1 MEGSA
6 VAASA
11 TVLPLQYPVGAS
23 NEALRAAV
31 VRLVDVLRTIQSD
44 LNTQAEL
51 DSISASIASLQSSY
65 TSVQGDVDT
74 ISDQLTDVLA
84 QSLTA
89 QRAYEIDLDHATQA
103 TQGSRAEFEEYVKA
117 EMMRL
122 ADGILRLRQLVR
134 DNDTRIVDEQV
145 VRVNE
150 NEAFASTIT
159 GVQAT
164 LATAQADILTEQTAR
179 ATADTAL
186 ATSISMVEASVDTNT
201 ADIATL
207 SSAYV
212 SGDAALAASI
222 SFLTASVDGN
232 TAAITSESASRASAD
247 TALSGQITS
256 LTSSVDSNTAA
267 ISSEATARADADTA
281 LSTSLTSLSSTV
293 SSNTS
298 AISAEAVTRADAD
311 TALSA
316 SITTLS
322 ASVDGNASAITAEAG
337 ARATADTALAASIA
351 SLTSTVDG
359 NTAAITSEA
368 AARASADSAI
378 ASDVTSLTT
387 TVGGHTTSLTSL
399 SASVDGIAAQWGV
412 SINVDGNVSG
422 VVRLDGGASGSSF
435 TVLADKFLFVS
446 PTDSGD
452 VKPVFGAG
460 NINGTPTFGVLGNAI
475 IDGEIL
481 ARHITVDNLAAI
493 SGDVGTLT
501 AGIIQSPGGEV
512 YWNLT
517 TGVFT
522 SIYYTELIDDL
533 ASATSAADAAL
544 NSSVTSLL
552 TSVGLLETDVA
563 ALQSNE
569 LTPQERFQIALDH
582 AIDTVQGSRREWQN
596 YIENQ
601 MMNVVDLSLMLRRL
615 ANDNSANIV
624 REEIVRNTETSS
636 LAASLSA
643 VTADLATTNAGV
655 AAIAVAYAD
664 GDAALQSDIDGAL
677 ASISTVSGDLSTL
690 AGTVASQGTSIGAL
704 AADVTTV
711 ETTAN
716 GNTATITTLSA
727 SVDGI
732 AAQWGVSVN
741 ANGRITGA
749 ITLNGMSNVSTVGV
763 LADKFLIVNP
773 TDDGNTITPFSVG
786 LVNGVSTVAVD
797 GTLVIDGTILA
808 RHIAANAITSAE
820 IAAGGIDADRL
831 NVTALTAITANFGDA
846 TVTGSLTGGPTG
858 KLNINFTTGRIR
870 GTA

>member
-1 MEGSA
+1 M
-6 VAASA
+6 AASA

-222 SFLTASVDGN
+222 SFLTA
-232 TAAITSESASRASAD
+232 
-247 TALSGQITS
+247 
-256 LTSSVDSNTAA
+256 
-267 ISSEATARADADTA
+267 
-281 LSTSLTSLSSTV
+281 
-293 SSNTS
+293 
-298 AISAEAVTRADAD
+298 
-311 TALSA
+311 
-316 SITTLS
+316 
-322 ASVDGNASAITAEAG
+322 
-337 ARATADTALAASIA
+337 
-351 SLTSTVDG
+351 TVDG

>member
-1 MEGSA
+1 M
-6 VAASA
+6 AANA
-11 TVLPLQYPVGAS
+11 TVLPVQYPVGAS

-51 DSISASIASLQSSY
+51 DSISASVTSLQSSY
-65 TSVQGDVDT
+65 TSIQGDVDT
-74 ISDQLTDVLA
+74 ISGQLTDVLA

-89 QRAYEIDLDHATQA
+89 QRAFEIDLDHAAEA
-103 TQGSRAEFEEYVKA
+103 TQGSRAEFEAYVKA

-122 ADGILRLRQLVR
+122 TDGILRLRQLVR
-134 DNDTRIVDEQV
+134 DNDTRIVDEQT

-150 NEAFASTIT
+150 NEAFASTVT
-159 GVQAT
+159 GVQAS
-164 LATAQADILTEQTAR
+164 LATAQADILTEQAAR

-186 ATSISMVEASVDTNT
+186 STSIASVEASVGTNT
-201 ADIATL
+201 ADIAAI

-212 SGDAALAASI
+212 AGDAALAASI
-222 SFLTASVDGN
+222 TSLTSTVDGN
-232 TAAITSESASRASAD
+232 TAAISSESATRASAD

-256 LTSSVDSNTAA
+256 LASTVDSNTAA
-267 ISSEATARADADTA
+267 INSEAT
-281 LSTSLTSLSSTV
+281 
-293 SSNTS
+293 
-298 AISAEAVTRADAD
+298 TRADAD

-316 SITTLS
+316 SITTLTS
-322 ASVDGNASAITAEAG
+322 AVDDNTSAITAEAG
-337 ARATADTALAASIA
+337 TRATADTALAASIA

-368 AARASADSAI
+368 ATRASADTAI

-387 TVGGHTTSLTSL
+387 TVGGHTTSITSL
-399 SASVDGIAAQWGV
+399 AASVGGLEAQWGV
-412 SINVDGNVSG
+412 SINVDGNVNG
-422 VVRLDGGASGSSF
+422 LVRLDGGASGTSF

-446 PTDSGD
+446 PTDNGD

-481 ARHITVDNLAAI
+481 ARHITVDNLSAI
-493 SGDVGTLT
+493 SGNVGTLT

-517 TGVFT
+517 TGDFQST
-522 SIYYTELIDDL
+522 YYTGLIDAL
-533 ASATSAADAAL
+533 ASSTSAADAAL

-552 TSVGLLETDVA
+552 TSVGLIEADISV
-563 ALQSNE
+563 LQSNE

-582 AIDTVQGSRREWQN
+582 AIDTVQGSRREWQS
-596 YIENQ
+596 YIESQ

-636 LAASLSA
+636 LSASLSA
-643 VTADLATTNAGV
+643 VTADLATTNASV
-655 AAIAVAYAD
+655 ANLAVAYAD

-677 ASISTVSGDLSTL
+677 ASISTVSGDLSAL
-690 AGTVASQGTSIGAL
+690 AGTVAGQGTSIGAL
-704 AADVTTV
+704 AADLSTV

-716 GNTATITTLSA
+716 GNTTSISTLSA

-749 ITLNGMSNVSTVGV
+749 ITLNGLSNVSTVGV

-808 RHIAANAITSAE
+808 RHIAANAITAAKIAAGTITSTE
-820 IAAGGIDADRL
+820 IAAGGINADRL
-831 NVTALTAITANFGDA
+831 NVTSLSAVSANAGTITAGLIQSSDGASFWNLN
-846 TVTGSLTGGPTG
+846 TGEFVIGAPV
-858 KLNINFTTGRIR
+858 
-870 GTA
+870 